1 MEKSIKKYWPIFVLP
16 TFAAFIIGF
25 IVPFIEGIYLSF
37 CKFTTIR
44 DASFVGLSNYV
55 EAFKDNT
62 FTHAF
67 GFTAVFAVVTL
78 VLINVLAF
86 AIALALTQKIKGTNI
101 FRTIFFMPNLI
112 GGIVLGYIW
121 QLIFDGIFEKFD
133 LALKLSAK
141 LGFWGLVILICW
153 QQIVRYPHTDKT
165 SFRAVPSAFPPVY
178 SFNAAEI
185 IFSACGSCSNTS
197 PQTAF
202 NRLN

>member
-86 AIALALTQKIKGTNI
+86 AIALAWPCRFPSLSKLLTGLLLQYANI
-101 FRTIFFMPNLI
+101 FTPRNPCP
-112 GGIVLGYIW
+112 VL
-121 QLIFDGIFEKFD
+121 
-133 LALKLSAK
+133 A
-141 LGFWGLVILICW
+141 
-153 QQIVRYPHTDKT
+153 
-165 SFRAVPSAFPPVY
+165 
-178 SFNAAEI
+178 
-185 IFSACGSCSNTS
+185 
-197 PQTAF
+197 
-202 NRLN
+202 